1 MPLALGALLALILW
15 VYCIFDVIAS
25 EESLVRH
32 MPKLVWLVVV
42 IFLPTI
48 GSVAWL
54 ILGRPAAASFV
65 PGATQARRP
74 RPTQPGPRRTRA
86 PAGPED
92 SPEFIAEM
100 HERASRLRREQE
112 RRRRE
117 ERGGSEGDPGPPP
130 S

>member
-1 MPLALGALLALILW
+1 MPLALGALLALVLW

-48 GSVAWL
+48 GSLAWL

-65 PGATQARRP
+65 PGATQARRTRPAQP
-74 RPTQPGPRRTRA
+74 RTRRTRA

-100 HERASRLRREQE
+100 HERANRLRREQE
-112 RRRRE
+112 RRLRDE
-117 ERGGSEGDPGPPP
+117 GGGSDDDPEPL
-130 S
+130 